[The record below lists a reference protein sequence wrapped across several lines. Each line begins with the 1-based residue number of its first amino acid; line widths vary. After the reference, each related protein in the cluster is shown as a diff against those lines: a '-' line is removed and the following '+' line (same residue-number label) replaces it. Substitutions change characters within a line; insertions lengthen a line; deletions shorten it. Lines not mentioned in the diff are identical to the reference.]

1 MHVAIPKLIIII
13 LIFII
18 FIRDISFAELLD
30 VVVVFINIVVVDDPS
45 VIDVVASSV
54 VILDSVVDTEP
65 QYWIIRHNEST
76 KKTNVLENDCFIF
89 LYVRMSGFV

>member
-1 MHVAIPKLIIII
+1 MEYRFFYDIKSLHVTIPKLIIII

-30 VVVVFINIVVVDDPS
+30 VVVFVVNVVVDSS

-54 VILDSVVDTEP
+54 VISDSVVDVEP
-65 QYWIIRHNEST
+65 
-76 KKTNVLENDCFIF
+76 KKNK
-89 LYVRMSGFV
+89 